1 MEKLK
6 LAIREKLQE
15 YLYDYIPTQEL
26 THVSNEICKA
36 IKEDG
41 TCDENVLYDMHTYLQ
56 KADKEFY
63 SLQTV
68 GLKAIT
74 NNYVAM
80 AMHEVRKLINSY
92 KESVA
97 TTEATEETGGNE

>member
-1 MEKLK
+1 MEELK
-6 LAIREKLQE
+6 SAIRSKLQE
-15 YLYDYIPTQEL
+15 YLYDYIPTHEL
-26 THVSNEICKA
+26 THVSNEICKT

-41 TCDENVLYDMHTYLQ
+41 TYDEDVLYNMHTYLQ

-68 GLKAIT
+68 NLKSIT

-80 AMHEVRKLINSY
+80 AMHEVRKLINDY
-92 KESVA
+92 KKSI
-97 TTEATEETGGNE
+97 GGNN